1 MEVFVFFPQ
10 LKGSS
15 VPRSRPKCT
24 LPKLYNRCSL
34 SVSVKHA
41 TRLSPPLRAGHF
53 AGGTRVVFLG
63 RSAPPRALITVAIHP
78 RAYAHGILA
87 HTSKQS
93 TDGGRTMLP
102 QMTVR
107 YLRDQPCGSAAFTAI
122 ARKKNKFRLLFDR
135 VRRRQA

>member
-78 RAYAHGILA
+78 RAYARGILA
-87 HTSKQS
+87 HTSKNMWLFRSVRAHYGVYQS
-93 TDGGRTMLP
+93 VKWRTTILLRSSRW
-102 QMTVR
+102 R
-107 YLRDQPCGSAAFTAI
+107 YQKISSANVVCAA
-122 ARKKNKFRLLFDR
+122 K
-135 VRRRQA
+135 